1 MKRATIKDI
10 AAMASVSVSTVS
22 RALKDHPDIGL
33 PLRNKIKDLAAEMNY
48 HPNMM
53 AVHLRKQR
61 SNVIG
66 LIIPEFN
73 MFFFPSVI
81 KGISEV
87 IQRLGYRLMVLQ
99 SNDNLDREIENVRI
113 CHENGVDGLLMM
125 LSNQTQQLD
134 HLQEMKDAEI
144 PVVLFDK
151 VLDNND
157 FDEVIIHD
165 VEATQVCTDF
175 LIKTGCLRIL
185 GLFGNPNLMITDKRL
200 AGFKAGIAATNNL
213 AVATDHQFVNNT
225 FAAWACIER
234 VFPTFKPDGIFA
246 MSDEI
251 IAGVIPALKKMGV
264 RIPDDCSI
272 IGISD
277 GYLPKILDPEV
288 TYLHHDGL
296 ALGRLAAKHLIEKL
310 NEKDVHA
317 PHKTLILETKLVIN
331 HSTK

>member
-113 CHENGVDGLLMM
+113 CRENGVDGLLMM

-134 HLQEMKDAEI
+134 HLQEMKEAEI

-175 LIKTGCLRIL
+175 LIKTGCRRIL

-234 VFPTFKPDGIFA
+234 VFPTFQPDGIFA

-251 IAGVIPALKKMGV
+251 IAGVIPALKKMKIL
-264 RIPDDCSI
+264 IPEQCSVL
-272 IGISD
+272 GISD
-277 GYLPKILDPEV
+277 GYLPRILDPEM
-288 TYLHHDGL
+288 TYLHHDGYT
-296 ALGRLAAKHLIEKL
+296 LGKMAATHLIQKIHL
-310 NEKDVHA
+310 KSNETE
-317 PHKTLILETKLVIN
+317 PERLIIPTELIVKY
-331 HSTK
+331 STR